1 MRVGVCDFNQDRLKS
16 ARLGR
21 GLTQT
26 ALAELIGRSTA
37 SLSKWESGAQKP
49 ETEAVQALSRE
60 LGFPPDWFTRTPMP
74 DAAASPAFFRS
85 MAGATKATRE
95 RLSGQLAWLHEIS
108 MLLQEE
114 VELPAV
120 NVPQSNKHFLQL
132 GDNDIEAMAE
142 QVRAAWGLG
151 EGPVA
156 HVLRA
161 MESAGIVCA
170 RISAGDRKLDG
181 VSIWIAERPYVLITD
196 DKDNPYRNRFDA
208 AHELAHLVLHRH
220 VTQDEFKLHLKQI
233 EEQANRF
240 AGAFLLPA
248 KNFAATVHL
257 RRFDLDSLAL
267 LKQRWK
273 TSVAAMIVRSKQLDI
288 ISAERATRLWKSYS
302 ARGWRWGEPGD
313 DSAVFEQQTLLPDSI
328 KLLLQEG
335 ICSKEGLEEWLGF
348 ARADI
353 ERLCGLEEGYLCPE
367 PAPPAVTVRHP
378 PYLRIIK

>member
-49 ETEAVQALSRE
+49 ETEAVQAL
-60 LGFPPDWFTRTPMP
+60 FTRTPMP

-132 GDNDIEAMAE
+132 GDDDIEAMAG

-181 VSIWIAERPYVLITD
+181 VSIWIAERPYV
-196 DKDNPYRNRFDA
+196 RR
-208 AHELAHLVLHRH
+208 
-220 VTQDEFKLHLKQI
+220 QGQS
-233 EEQANRF
+233 
-240 AGAFLLPA
+240 LP
-248 KNFAATVHL
+248 
-257 RRFDLDSLAL
+257 
-267 LKQRWK
+267 
-273 TSVAAMIVRSKQLDI
+273 
-288 ISAERATRLWKSYS
+288 
-302 ARGWRWGEPGD
+302 
-313 DSAVFEQQTLLPDSI
+313 
-328 KLLLQEG
+328 
-335 ICSKEGLEEWLGF
+335 
-348 ARADI
+348 
-353 ERLCGLEEGYLCPE
+353 
-367 PAPPAVTVRHP
+367 
-378 PYLRIIK
+378 